1 MTETTISDKI
11 FETNVNFC
19 VKQHTTGK
27 VQFPFLRS
35 FVLVLTKF
43 LFSKEDWTLSC

>member
-11 FETNVNFC
+11 FETNNNFC